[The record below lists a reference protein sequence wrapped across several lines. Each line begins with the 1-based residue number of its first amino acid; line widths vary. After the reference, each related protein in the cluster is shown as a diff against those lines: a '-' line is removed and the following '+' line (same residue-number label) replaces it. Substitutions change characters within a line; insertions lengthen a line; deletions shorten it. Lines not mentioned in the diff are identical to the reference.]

1 MRRTR
6 RRGLAAVRRR
16 ARAQPAA
23 SPNSRPEPI
32 ALGRP
37 AALPWPSHGQA
48 AVVIA
53 GQTGTLRVYGKQRP
67 VPIASVTKVMTAL
80 VILRDAGWALMSYAC
95 VDDGRR
101 LRPRDRS
108 LESHVLGKPVRVIRR
123 RPRRKRTCQAGTSPR
138 AHPVR
143 STSPA
148 ATALL
153 SQLTATAAL
162 PVLAELVSVHP
173 SSG

>member
-1 MRRTR
+1 MLSRTWALAIAACAV
-6 RRGLAAVRRR
+6 LAAGGRLLYGG

-48 AVVIA
+48 A
-53 GQTGTLRVYGKQRP
+53 
-67 VPIASVTKVMTAL
+67 
-80 VILRDAGWALMSYAC
+80 LMSYAC

-108 LESHVLGKPVRVIRR
+108 LESHVPGKPVRVIRR
-123 RPRRKRTCQAGTSPR
+123 RPRRKRTCRAGTSPR

-143 STSPA
+143 SPSPA

-162 PVLAELVSVHP
+162 PVPAELVSAHP
-173 SSG
+173 GSG